1 MSKPSCPGTK
11 AGQRAPGAQKANKRI
26 RNCLH
31 SLLHPLHNKSQ
42 NNTKKYMFGMICPA
56 QYLKNENTRFART
69 SLQRLSTFRSISTEW
84 NNSLKTMYCVIV
96 LSSIQDV
103 SPHPMCV
110 ETYNIM
116 VSRHTHYTRLDVS
129 SVTASNIRSARL
141 ILRRFIVVDSRGDKT
156 MTSHGDSELVAQ
168 C

>member
-1 MSKPSCPGTK
+1 M
-11 AGQRAPGAQKANKRI
+11 
-26 RNCLH
+26 
-31 SLLHPLHNKSQ
+31 
-42 NNTKKYMFGMICPA
+42 
-56 QYLKNENTRFART
+56 
-69 SLQRLSTFRSISTEW
+69 LSTFRSISTEW
-84 NNSLKTMYCVIV
+84 NNTLKTKYCVIV

-141 ILRRFIVVDSRGDKT
+141 ILWRFIVVDSRGDKT
-156 MTSHGDSELVAQ
+156 MMSHGDRELDMYLVAHSYISLVTSAIASNRYILFCTWHLYVPPALLMFEQ
-168 C
+168 QVGSSANVCTFIS